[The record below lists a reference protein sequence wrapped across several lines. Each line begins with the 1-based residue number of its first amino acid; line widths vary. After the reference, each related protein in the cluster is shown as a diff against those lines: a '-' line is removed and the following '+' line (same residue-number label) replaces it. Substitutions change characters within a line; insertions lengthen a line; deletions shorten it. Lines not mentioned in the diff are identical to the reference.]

1 LTDQGDDTDNA
12 DSDDKLAPKLLRQ
25 RRDVLS
31 RRELKG
37 EGDEGETVA
46 DQGVQEEDV
55 RCGAWPDNLVFERPY
70 APPTLKTIIL
80 KINLKYF

>member
-1 LTDQGDDTDNA
+1 VILSPLVFPDSIVGNLTDQGDDTDNA
-12 DSDDKLAPKLLRQ
+12 DSDDKLAPKLLWQ

-46 DQGVQEEDV
+46 D
-55 RCGAWPDNLVFERPY
+55 
-70 APPTLKTIIL
+70 
-80 KINLKYF
+80 